1 MLILLAGKELTIG
14 IIAGVLLL
22 LIAAAAIFFVMRKKD
37 QKKAMEFLE
46 GLGNNILTIIFQTI
60 AEFKPSED
68 PQYTLA
74 DFEAE
79 LIHNIY
85 DKTWDYVKEEADKNI
100 EVDLITKTIFKYI
113 DKDVVVKFIDE
124 ILIKNNIQTAIIET
138 YNSER
143 GAAIEEKAVEE
154 DKDLEK
160 EYSDTAQYNES
171 VDEDNDLAPA
181 EEEVHTEEEV
191 AAINPPKDEEDDV
204 YDPEDDTQELLP
216 EEDNEAPVI
225 ITKTDKN
232 GNTLY
237 YEVLPGGTK
246 KRVSKTYA
254 DSIKNHQ

>member
-22 LIAAAAIFFVMRKKD
+22 LIIAAAIFFVMRKKD
-37 QKKAMEFLE
+37 KKKAMEFLE
-46 GLGNNILTIIFQTI
+46 GLGNNILTIVFQTI
-60 AEFKPSED
+60 AECKPSQD
-68 PQYTLA
+68 PDYTLA

-85 DKTWDYVKEEADKNI
+85 DRTWDYVKEEVEKSVDADA
-100 EVDLITKTIFKYI
+100 ITKAIFKYL
-113 DKDVVVKFIDE
+113 DKDSVVKFIDE
-124 ILIKNNIQTAIIET
+124 VILKNNIQAAIMET
-138 YNSER
+138 YNIER
-143 GAAIEEKAVEE
+143 GSVIEEKAAEE
-154 DKDLEK
+154 DKNLEK
-160 EYSDTAQYNES
+160 EYSDAAQYNES

-191 AAINPPKDEEDDV
+191 AAINPPKDEEDNV

-246 KRVSKTYA
+246 KRVSKAYA
-254 DSIKNHQ
+254 DSLKK

>member
-14 IIAGVLLL
+14 ILAGVLLL
-22 LIAAAAIFFVMRKKD
+22 LIIAGAIFFTMRSKD
-37 QKKAMEFLE
+37 KKKAMEFLE

-60 AEFKPSED
+60 AECKPSQD
-68 PQYTLA
+68 PDYTLA

-85 DKTWDYVKEEADKNI
+85 DRTWDYVKEEVEKSADA
-100 EVDLITKTIFKYI
+100 DAITKAIFKYL
-113 DKDVVVKFIDE
+113 DKDSVVKFIDE
-124 ILIKNNIQTAIIET
+124 VILKNNVQAGIMET
-138 YNSER
+138 YNTER
-143 GAAIEEKAVEE
+143 GSIIEEKAAEE

-216 EEDNEAPVI
+216 EEDDEAPVI

-254 DSIKNHQ
+254 DSLKKN